1 MYIHQSLQ
9 GIHWGQI
16 RRCKASEVYVY
27 VEDKIRRESTLY
39 MIVCLFQPVF
49 LTTGTHLRKTYSST
63 EYHGRS
69 SETRPYSPRLRN
81 KTFSGTNSSSEPDL
95 LHLLTLDPDKVLP
108 PGKSLIAVIT
118 QEKLGQSEDS
128 EKTETTTLRKQVK
141 KVMQKA
147 FWDLVRLSSTK

>member
-1 MYIHQSLQ
+1 MDDHQKPVLIRLDSGIKLSLEL
-9 GIHWGQI
+9 I
-16 RRCKASEVYVY
+16 RAVNR
-27 VEDKIRRESTLY
+27 
-39 MIVCLFQPVF
+39 
-49 LTTGTHLRKTYSST
+49 TY
-63 EYHGRS
+63 
-69 SETRPYSPRLRN
+69 
-81 KTFSGTNSSSEPDL
+81 L